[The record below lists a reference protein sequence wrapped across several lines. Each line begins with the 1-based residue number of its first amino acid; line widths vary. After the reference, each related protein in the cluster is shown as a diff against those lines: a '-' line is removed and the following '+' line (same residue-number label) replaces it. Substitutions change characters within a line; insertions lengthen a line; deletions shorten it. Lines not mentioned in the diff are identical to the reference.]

1 METNEWRWNARD
13 SIQLYAHEWKSDSPR
28 AAVIL
33 VHGHGEHIHRYEH
46 VAQAFTQAGFNLLGF
61 DLRGHGQSAG
71 QRGHTPHYDDLQ
83 NDIADFFTQA
93 AQRASGLPLF
103 VYGHSMGGNLVLN
116 HLLRFQPPVR
126 AAIVTGPWLRLA
138 FEPPAAK
145 LALARMMEAIS
156 PSFSQSSGL
165 ETTALSHDPQVVRA
179 YENDP
184 LVHSKVTTR
193 LFMGMYQ
200 AGLWALEHAAELKTP
215 TLLMHGTADRL
226 TSYEASRE
234 FAQTAGAKVTLR
246 LWEGLY
252 HEIHNEPQKAEVLQ
266 TMLDWLNQNL

>member
-1 METNEWRWNARD
+1 MESNEWYWNARD
-13 SIQLYAHEWKSDSPR
+13 GEQLYAQEWKAASPR
-28 AAVIL
+28 AAVVLI
-33 VHGHGEHIHRYEH
+33 HGHGEHIQRYQH
-46 VAQAFTQAGFNLLGF
+46 VAQAFTQEGVSLLGF
-61 DLRGHGQSAG
+61 DLRGHGKSAG
-71 QRGHTPHYDDLQ
+71 QRGHTPHYDNLQ
-83 NDIADFFTQA
+83 SDIADFLAQA
-93 AQRASGLPLF
+93 AKRAPALPLF
-103 VYGHSMGGNLVLN
+103 LYGHSMGGNLVLN
-116 HLLRFQPPVR
+116 HLLRFQPPLR

-165 ETTALSHDPQVVRA
+165 ETAALARDPQVVQA
-179 YENDP
+179 YEKDP
-184 LVHSKVTTR
+184 LVHSKITTR

-226 TSYEASRE
+226 TSHEASSE
-234 FAQTAGAKVTLR
+234 FAQKAGSVVRLR
-246 LWEGLY
+246 LWEGFY

-266 TMLDWLNQNL
+266 TMLGWLNENL